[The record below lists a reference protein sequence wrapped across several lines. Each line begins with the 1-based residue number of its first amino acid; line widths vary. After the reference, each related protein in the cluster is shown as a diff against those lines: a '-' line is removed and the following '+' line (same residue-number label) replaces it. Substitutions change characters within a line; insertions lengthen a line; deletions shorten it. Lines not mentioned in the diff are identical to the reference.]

1 MSLNHEA
8 VIVMLQGYNTPQKI
22 DDFMLNKIH
31 FAGPLV
37 AHFDSAQNVLTLRER
52 LNMFGMKI
60 QLYRSVFFENEWF
73 QTVDPQLLVKS
84 LNSVIDIEVRYV

>member
-1 MSLNHEA
+1 M
-8 VIVMLQGYNTPQKI
+8 
-22 DDFMLNKIH
+22 DDFMLNKIN

-60 QLYRSVFFENEWF
+60 QLYRSLVRKKEIGSR
-73 QTVDPQLLVKS
+73 LLIHS
-84 LNSVIDIEVRYV
+84 CQWNRIC

>member
-8 VIVMLQGYNTPQKI
+8 VIVMLQGYNAPQKI
-22 DDFMLNKIH
+22 DDFMLNKIN

-60 QLYRSVFFENEWF
+60 QLYRSFFSKTNGSR
-73 QTVDPQLLVKS
+73 LLIHS
-84 LNSVIDIEVRYV
+84 C

>member
-8 VIVMLQGYNTPQKI
+8 VIVMLQGYNAPQKI
-22 DDFMLNKIH
+22 DDFMLNKIN

-60 QLYRSVFFENEWF
+60 QLYRSFFFEN
-73 QTVDPQLLVKS
+73 
-84 LNSVIDIEVRYV
+84 